1 MLTIE
6 NIESLAGKFIGQWK
20 IHNISIGNNIYYIKV
35 LGPGASF
42 DMFNLVIDRQRT
54 EHGVYHVSC
63 FETGNEQYIPIEV
76 IRDRDE
82 FLRYLIDE
90 LI

>member
-1 MLTIE
+1 MLVIK
-6 NIESLAGKFIGQWK
+6 NIESLAGKYVGHWK

-54 EHGVYHVSC
+54 EHGDYHVSC

>member
-1 MLTIE
+1 MLQIE

-54 EHGVYHVSC
+54 EHGDYHVSC

-76 IRDRDE
+76 MRDRDE
-82 FLRYLIDE
+82 FVSFLIHN
-90 LI
+90 LT